1 MSNMFDRLA
10 KMAAGGISRRDAL
23 KYLGGL
29 TAGAFLGGFV
39 NPSRADHKNDK
50 DRDDKDRDDFNEDIE
65 ETCKK
70 YCSKC
75 PKGGGDGDDGED
87 EGVHGKCIHHCKN
100 FLRKN
105 PTAKPCGTCTAKTPF
120 TACTSKNPD
129 CCTSKT
135 SNYCTNTN
143 TDVKNCGKCGNACN
157 LNTKLQG
164 CCSGVCTDL
173 TTDTNCGSC
182 GNKCASG
189 KSCKATNGKY
199 ACG

>member
-10 KMAAGGISRRDAL
+10 KMAAGGISRRDAM

-39 NPSRADHKNDK
+39 NPSRAD
-50 DRDDKDRDDFNEDIE
+50 DRDDKDRNDFNEDIE

-75 PKGGGDGDDGED
+75 PKGGGEGDDGSD
-87 EGVHGKCIHHCKN
+87 EGVHGKCIDHCKSY
-100 FLRKN
+100 LRKY
-105 PTAKPCGTCTAKTPF
+105 PKATPCGTCTAKTPF
-120 TACTSKNPD
+120 TACSGGATST
-129 CCTSKT
+129 CCTTKT
-135 SNYCTNTN
+135 SNYCANTN
-143 TDVKNCGKCGNACN
+143 TDVKNCGKCGNVCS
-157 LNTKLQG
+157 LKTKLQG

-173 TTDTNCGSC
+173 TTGTNCGSC
-182 GNKCASG
+182 GNVCAKG
-189 KSCKATNGKY
+189 KSCKASSTGTY